1 MKVSLSGAA
10 HISKETGVG
19 RGAWESNQGGVG
31 TLQRAQ
37 TRAGAMLPNA
47 QMGQV
52 QSACEAAC
60 LR

>member
-31 TLQRAQ
+31 TLQ
-37 TRAGAMLPNA
+37 GADEGRGDVA
-47 QMGQV
+47 KHADGG
-52 QSACEAAC
+52 SI
-60 LR
+60 